1 MEELMT
7 IQDVAAYLKMSPQTI
22 YRMAQQGRI
31 PALKAQS
38 RWRFRRSDIESWLT
52 PVNNGARGHI
62 LVVDDDPDIVN
73 LFAHVLEPDGYQV
86 VTVLT
91 GRKAIQAV
99 RQQSFGLIYLDLV
112 LPDISG
118 PETLKAIR
126 QIDDTARVVVIT
138 GNQESNLLQ
147 EILEIG
153 PFTVLVKPFGTNEI
167 IETAKLCARR
177 CHRLEE
183 HEGVVMSGERILYI
197 EDNLE
202 NRTLVK
208 RILEAESF
216 VILEADDGPSGMRV
230 AEQEAPALILM
241 DINLP
246 EIDGYEVTA
255 KLRQIPSLAHVPIVA
270 LTANVL
276 KGDRERSLAAGCD
289 GYIQKPV
296 DVDLLPAQIAA
307 FLRAGRKG

>member
-1 MEELMT
+1 
-7 IQDVAAYLKMSPQTI
+7 
-22 YRMAQQGRI
+22 
-31 PALKAQS
+31 
-38 RWRFRRSDIESWLT
+38 
-52 PVNNGARGHI
+52 
-62 LVVDDDPDIVN
+62 
-73 LFAHVLEPDGYQV
+73 
-86 VTVLT
+86 
-91 GRKAIQAV
+91 
-99 RQQSFGLIYLDLV
+99 
-112 LPDISG
+112 
-118 PETLKAIR
+118 
-126 QIDDTARVVVIT
+126 
-138 GNQESNLLQ
+138 
-147 EILEIG
+147 
-153 PFTVLVKPFGTNEI
+153 
-167 IETAKLCARR
+167 
-177 CHRLEE
+177 
-183 HEGVVMSGERILYI
+183 MSGERILYI

>member
-62 LVVDDDPDIVN
+62 LVVDDDPDIAN

-91 GRKAIQAV
+91 GRKAIQEV
-99 RQQSFGLIYLDLV
+99 RLQSFGLIYLDLV

-167 IETAKLCARR
+167 IETAKLCA
-177 CHRLEE
+177 
-183 HEGVVMSGERILYI
+183 
-197 EDNLE
+197 
-202 NRTLVK
+202 
-208 RILEAESF
+208 
-216 VILEADDGPSGMRV
+216 
-230 AEQEAPALILM
+230 
-241 DINLP
+241 
-246 EIDGYEVTA
+246 
-255 KLRQIPSLAHVPIVA
+255 
-270 LTANVL
+270 
-276 KGDRERSLAAGCD
+276 
-289 GYIQKPV
+289 
-296 DVDLLPAQIAA
+296 
-307 FLRAGRKG
+307 